1 MEIFQTSLFPSR
13 KGEFKP
19 DEFKNAIHGTP
30 FLECVKNGLNNGF
43 RRMRETFAA
52 GDMSMRN
59 ESNFLHEAIF
69 NSIRTQID
77 TYMPTWN
84 VNFSTNKIGS
94 ERLFFTFG
102 YYIFILKIT
111 GAKTNDTKPSRCI
124 EYQEADK
131 HIITLEYTLDDMR
144 ESIQSAYFQYK
155 KGKSSTYIMSVPLYQ
170 PFEIQEEA
178 QSEDIKIEVKKPILK
193 VSKKKAK

>member
-94 ERLFFTFG
+94 ERLFFT
-102 YYIFILKIT
+102 
-111 GAKTNDTKPSRCI
+111 
-124 EYQEADK
+124 
-131 HIITLEYTLDDMR
+131 
-144 ESIQSAYFQYK
+144 
-155 KGKSSTYIMSVPLYQ
+155 
-170 PFEIQEEA
+170 
-178 QSEDIKIEVKKPILK
+178 
-193 VSKKKAK
+193 

>member
-102 YYIFILKIT
+102 DYIFILKIT

-144 ESIQSAYFQYK
+144 ESIQSAYFQYPNGLIFTILNK
-155 KGKSSTYIMSVPLYQ
+155 PHLFSPYSLVIN
-170 PFEIQEEA
+170 EIN
-178 QSEDIKIEVKKPILK
+178 KISLP
-193 VSKKKAK
+193 AK

>member
-1 MEIFQTSLFPSR
+1 MEIFQSSLFPSR
-13 KGEFKP
+13 KGKFKP
-19 DEFKNAIHGTP
+19 EEFKNAIHGTP

-43 RRMRETFAA
+43 RRMREAFSI

-69 NSIRTQID
+69 NSIKTQID
-77 TYMPTWN
+77 TYMPDWDIS
-84 VNFSTNKIGS
+84 FSANKIGS
-94 ERLFFTFG
+94 ERLFFTFEN
-102 YYIFILKIT
+102 YIFILKISGT
-111 GAKTNDTKPSRCI
+111 KTNDTKPSRCI

-155 KGKSSTYIMSVPLYQ
+155 NGKSSTYIMSIPLQ
-170 PFEIQEEA
+170 ETFEMQGEMQQENV
-178 QSEDIKIEVKKPILK
+178 IEVKKPILK
-193 VSKKKAK
+193 VSKKKAE

>member
-59 ESNFLHEAIF
+59 ESNFLH
-69 NSIRTQID
+69 D

-102 YYIFILKIT
+102 DYIFILKIT